1 MVLDEGDILLKR
13 CSKYMGIT
21 TNNQAEYEALML
33 GRLWNKGLAGTLSLK
48 RRGEYMELFK
58 RNDP

>member
-1 MVLDEGDILLKR
+1 MKR